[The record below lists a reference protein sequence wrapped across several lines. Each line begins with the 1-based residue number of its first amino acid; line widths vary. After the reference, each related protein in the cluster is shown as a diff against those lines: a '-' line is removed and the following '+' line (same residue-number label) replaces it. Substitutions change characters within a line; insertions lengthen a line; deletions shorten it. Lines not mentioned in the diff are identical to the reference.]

1 MGMSNHRVYRVTS
14 IGRPVEPKYPTNRAI
29 LIVMPIAGVTAGLV
43 ILMQGAG
50 LAASAAGALNGFLVV
65 FACWA
70 LGRELAP
77 DDNAAA
83 FLGAGL
89 AFMSLWWWPSPSLLL
104 LFTGLALSRIVNR
117 STGLTA
123 RASDSVIVSALVI
136 WTMISLQTPLVGLVG
151 ALAFV
156 LDARLAAP
164 NRRQWLFAIACLAAA
179 AVQVWLG
186 VNPGSWARIDP
197 TPQFVVTAATL
208 LTFAIL
214 SLTLRTV
221 SSVGDVGGQALHPSR
236 VRSGMLSVWL
246 LSVVTVLHPGAIDI
260 AMPLV
265 GVMAGVVLTGFA
277 GRLRS
282 H

>member
-1 MGMSNHRVYRVTS
+1 
-14 IGRPVEPKYPTNRAI
+14 VEPQYPTNRAI
-29 LIVMPIAGVTAGLV
+29 LIVMPITALIAGLV
-43 ILMQGAG
+43 TFMRGAG
-50 LAASAAGALNGFLVV
+50 LVASARGALSGLLIV

-89 AFMSLWWWPSPSLLL
+89 AFTSLWWWPSPSLLL

-156 LDARLAAP
+156 LDARLAGP
-164 NRRQWLFAIACLAAA
+164 NRRQWLFAIVCLEAA
-179 AVQVWLG
+179 AVQVGLG
-186 VNPGSWARIDP
+186 VTAGSWAGIEP
-197 TPQFVVTAATL
+197 TPQLVGTAATL
-208 LTFAIL
+208 LAFAIL

-221 SSVGDVGGQALHPSR
+221 SSVGDVGGQALHRSR
-236 VRSGMLSVWL
+236 VQGGMLSVWL
-246 LSVVTVLHPGAIDI
+246 LSLVTVLHPEAIDV
-260 AMPLV
+260 AMPMV